1 MFNVESILFSGENR
15 LGQYQ
20 VAIIRHA
27 ASGWVPTVPPLNA
40 YVTNYRL
47 ILYPQTR
54 RKYEPAIIPSHI
66 IVRVEDVELG
76 PHKAVRVVLKTG
88 HHVHMSISWSQ
99 GQHLAEA
106 IRTMLTSPLGNSFN
120 HKLSQQD
127 LSRLIQFISHL

>member
-1 MFNVESILFSGENR
+1 MFNVESILFSGENQ

-54 RKYEPAIIPSHI
+54 RKYDPAIIPSHI
-66 IVRVEDVELG
+66 IVRVDDVELG

-127 LSRLIQFISHL
+127 LSRIIQFISRL